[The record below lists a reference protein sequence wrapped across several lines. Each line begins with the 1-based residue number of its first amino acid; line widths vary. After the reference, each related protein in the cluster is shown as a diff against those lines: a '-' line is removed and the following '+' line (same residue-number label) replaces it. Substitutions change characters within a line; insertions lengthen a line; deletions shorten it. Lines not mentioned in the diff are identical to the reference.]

1 MSDFSIPPKP
11 SAPSAGFTSPP
22 PGSPAKARDE
32 DGPAV
37 RSQDDIDRQL
47 DQAIDAKIASKSTG
61 DTAKPL
67 KKQFDDEIEDEL
79 NAFLNAF
86 DTGTLEATL
95 PVPKGT
101 PKPKAPETAKSAAGK
116 TEEAP
121 EPKDKGKTGKIIK
134 ISKDWVFVDMGG
146 KSEGCLPVSQLEGKE
161 YAVGD
166 EIPIT
171 IERFDPNEGLL
182 ILSMRGAAISADWDT
197 IKTGQ
202 IVEAVV
208 ARTNKGGL
216 EVTVNNLRG
225 FLPVSQ
231 IEIGRVEDTAI
242 YLGQKFKVVV
252 TEANSRIKNLVVSR
266 RDFLEQERAEK
277 REKTLAELAEGQT
290 REGVVRSI
298 REFGAFVDLG
308 GVDGLLH
315 IGDMAWTRVQK
326 PEDIVRVGDHVSVKV
341 LKMDPEKS
349 RISLGLKQ
357 LVKSPWEKLSE
368 EFSVGSTVNG
378 KVTRIQEFGAF
389 VELAPGVE
397 GLVHVSELS
406 PNRVRR
412 VNDIVKTGQE
422 VEVQILSIDADQ
434 QRVSLS
440 MKAVLAARE
449 EAALDAADAAAEA
462 AAASEPAKPKPERK
476 VPLKGGLGD
485 GGPLFKF

>member
-1 MSDFSIPPKP
+1 MSDFSTPPKP
-11 SAPSAGFTSPP
+11 GENPAGFTTLPA
-22 PGSPAKARDE
+22 GSQTRPKDD
-32 DGPAV
+32 DGAAP
-37 RSQDDIDRQL
+37 RSQDDIDRVL
-47 DQAIDAKIASKSTG
+47 DQAIDAKIAAKSSV
-61 DTAKPL
+61 DVAKPL
-67 KKQFDDEIEDEL
+67 KKQFDDEIEAEL
-79 NAFLNAF
+79 NAFMTEF
-86 DTGTLEATL
+86 DTGTLEAAL

-101 PKPKAPETAKSAAGK
+101 PKPKAPEATKAAAKPD
-116 TEEAP
+116 EAH

-161 YAVGD
+161 YVVGD
-166 EIPIT
+166 EIPVT

-182 ILSMRGAAISADWDT
+182 ILSMRGAAISADWET
-197 IKTGQ
+197 LKTGQ

-208 ARTNKGGL
+208 TKTNKGGL

-231 IEIGRVEDTAI
+231 IEIGRVEDTAV
-242 YLGQKFKVVV
+242 YLGQKFKAVV
-252 TEANSRIKNLVVSR
+252 TEVNARIKNLVVSR

-326 PEDIVRVGDHVSVKV
+326 PEDIVRLGDHVSVKV
-341 LKMDPEKS
+341 LKMDPEKN

-357 LVKSPWEKLSE
+357 LVKSPWDKLADD
-368 EFSVGSTVNG
+368 FSVGSTVNG

-412 VNDIVKTGQE
+412 VNDIVKPGQE
-422 VEVQILSIDADQ
+422 VEVQILSIDPDQ

-440 MKAVLAARE
+440 MKAVIAARE

-462 AAASEPAKPKPERK
+462 AAAAEPPKPKPERK
-476 VPLKGGLGD
+476 VPLKGGLGG
-485 GGPLFKF
+485 GGPLFKL

>member
-1 MSDFSIPPKP
+1 MSDFSTPPKP
-11 SAPSAGFTSPP
+11 NDQVAGFTTT
-22 PGSPAKARDE
+22 PAGTQPRPKD
-32 DGPAV
+32 DDTPAP
-37 RSQDDIDRQL
+37 RSQDDIDRVL
-47 DQAIDAKIASKSTG
+47 DQAIDAKIASKSSV
-61 DTAKPL
+61 DVAKPL
-67 KKQFDDEIEDEL
+67 KKQFDDEIEAEL
-79 NAFLNAF
+79 NAFMTAY
-86 DTGTLEATL
+86 DTGTLEAAL

-101 PKPKAPETAKSAAGK
+101 PKPKAAEAAKTDAKSD
-116 TEEAP
+116 EAQ

-161 YAVGD
+161 YVVGD
-166 EIPIT
+166 EIPVT

-182 ILSMRGAAISADWDT
+182 IVSIRGAAISADWET
-197 IKTGQ
+197 LKKGQ

-208 ARTNKGGL
+208 AKTNKGGL

-231 IEIGRVEDTAI
+231 IEIGRVEDTSV
-242 YLGQKFKVVV
+242 YLGQKFKAVV
-252 TEANSRIKNLVVSR
+252 TEVNARIKNLVVSR
-266 RDFLEQERAEK
+266 RDFLEQERAEQ

-326 PEDIVRVGDHVSVKV
+326 PEDIVRLGDHVSVKV
-341 LKMDPEKS
+341 LKMDPEKN

-357 LVKSPWEKLSE
+357 LVKSPWDKLADD
-368 EFSVGSTVNG
+368 FSVGSTVNG

-412 VNDIVKTGQE
+412 VNDIVKPGQD
-422 VEVQILSIDADQ
+422 VEVQILSIDPDQ

-440 MKAVLAARE
+440 MKAVIAARE
-449 EAALDAADAAAEA
+449 EEALDAADAAADA
-462 AAASEPAKPKPERK
+462 AAAAEPPKPKPERK
-476 VPLKGGLGD
+476 VPLKGGLGG
-485 GGPLFKF
+485 GGPLFKL

>member
-1 MSDFSIPPKP
+1 MSDFSQPPKP
-11 SAPSAGFTSPP
+11 NDIPGGFTGLPTGTTSKP
-22 PGSPAKARDE
+22 RDD
-32 DGPAV
+32 DGPAA
-37 RSQDDIDRQL
+37 RSQDDIDREL
-47 DQAIDAKIASKSTG
+47 DQAIDTKIATKSTG
-61 DTAKPL
+61 DVAKPL
-67 KKQFDDEIEDEL
+67 KKQFDSEIEDEL
-79 NAFLNAF
+79 NAFMNSF
-86 DTGTLEATL
+86 DSGSLEAAL

-101 PKPKAPETAKSAAGK
+101 PRPKAPVDTKPADKAEA
-116 TEEAP
+116 AP
-121 EPKDKGKTGKIIK
+121 EPKEKGKTGKIIK

-146 KSEGCLPVSQLEGKE
+146 KSEGCLPVSQIEGKE

-171 IERFDPNEGLL
+171 IERFDSNEGLL

-208 ARTNKGGL
+208 AKTNKGGL

-231 IEIGRVEDTAI
+231 IEIGRVEDTAA
-242 YLGQKFKVVV
+242 YLGQRFKVVV
-252 TEANSRIKNLVVSR
+252 TEVNSRIKNLVVSR
-266 RDFLEQERAEK
+266 RDFLEQERAEQ
-277 REKTLAELAEGQT
+277 RDKTLAELAEGQT

-326 PEDIVRVGDHVSVKV
+326 PEDIVRIGDRVSVKV
-341 LKMDPEKS
+341 LKMDPEKK

-357 LVKSPWEKLSE
+357 LVKSPWDKLAE
-368 EFSVGSTVNG
+368 EFAVGSTVTG
-378 KVTRIQEFGAF
+378 KVTRLQEFGAF
-389 VELAPGVE
+389 VELIPGVE
-397 GLVHVSELS
+397 GLVHISEMAL
-406 PNRVRR
+406 NRSRS
-412 VNDIVKTGQE
+412 VKDVVKSGQE
-422 VEVQILSIDADQ
+422 VEVQILSIDSDQ

-440 MKAVLAARE
+440 MKAVIAARE

-462 AAASEPAKPKPERK
+462 AAASEPPKPKPERK
-476 VPLKGGLGD
+476 VPLKGGLGS
-485 GGPLFKF
+485 GGPLFKL